1 MQTRNSYVLFEE
13 LRCYFTTLIPRNCF
27 LQMFNQEMLMKRIQE
42 GEYDFPEKVWC
53 SIHSFLYFSSGQLY
67 MVFCV
72 NSTLIIV
79 WWKHRQKTFLL
90 LNRSGIAFQLKQRIS
105 FHTCWCV
112 MHQNDTRL
120 IWCYNILGYKRCVL
134 FVKMS
139 LPFLMV
145 STVGFSPSIS
155 SCDIALQQLV

>member
-1 MQTRNSYVLFEE
+1 MHAMQTRNSYVLFEE

-79 WWKHRQKTFLL
+79 
-90 LNRSGIAFQLKQRIS
+90 
-105 FHTCWCV
+105 
-112 MHQNDTRL
+112 
-120 IWCYNILGYKRCVL
+120 
-134 FVKMS
+134 
-139 LPFLMV
+139 
-145 STVGFSPSIS
+145 
-155 SCDIALQQLV
+155 